1 MWYFNVVFVVYG
13 EMVEEVLSF
22 DMNWFLFD
30 FEIVIDNFFYLRGER
45 WIDWVFNEI
54 VCIMVNVRL
63 FVIKVVVLFIVGK

>member
-1 MWYFNVVFVVYG
+1 MVFVVYG
-13 EMVEEVLSF
+13 EKVEEVLSF

-54 VCIMVNVRL
+54 VYIMVNVRL